1 MSASRSV
8 LVKLAKGS
16 VLAIP
21 DPLALTRQQ
30 GDQLSYRLRV
40 RAPAMNA
47 FYARHEDSIR
57 FGYRCF
63 DRILLNR
70 LIQPFQSDRVFRY
83 LSVLYVKFGCCVF
96 FEL

>member
-21 DPLALTRQQ
+21 DPLALT
-30 GDQLSYRLRV
+30 GNRV
-40 RAPAMNA
+40 INYPIGFGSGAPAMTA
-47 FYARHEDSIR
+47 FYERHEDSIR

-83 LSVLYVKFGCCVF
+83 LSVLYEIRLHAVDLV
-96 FEL
+96 